1 MNDFEIDKARFGQFL
16 AEERKRRGLTQ
27 KELAQRLFLSD
38 KAVSKWERGLS
49 LPDISALMPLSEILG
64 VTVTELLEGRRIENA
79 EEMDAQQV
87 ESLLKKAIGM
97 SEEQSKP
104 SREQRRKNALI
115 FLAGVLALAL
125 ETALYFLSGH
135 DSQALMEDAVL
146 STGLML
152 SPMALLFGVY
162 FWFFMPQRLPKYYD
176 ENKISA
182 YSNGIVRFNMAG
194 VYFNNKNWPHIVKAL
209 RLWSLLAA
217 ILCPPVLYG
226 LSVLAPGLWQKAGLY
241 IYLALFLGGL
251 FVPIYVLGKKY
262 GD

>member
-1 MNDFEIDKARFGQFL
+1 MFQIDKAEFGTFVAQL
-16 AEERKRRGLTQ
+16 RAEKGLTQ
-27 KELAQRLFLSD
+27 KALAELLYVSD
-38 KAVSKWERGLS
+38 KAVSTWERGLS

>member
-1 MNDFEIDKARFGQFL
+1 
-16 AEERKRRGLTQ
+16 
-27 KELAQRLFLSD
+27 
-38 KAVSKWERGLS
+38 
-49 LPDISALMPLSEILG
+49 MPLSEILG

-135 DSQALMEDAVL
+135 DFQTLMEDAVL

-217 ILCPPVLYG
+217 VLCPPVLYG
-226 LSVLAPGLWQKAGLY
+226 LSVLAPELWQKAGLY

>member
-1 MNDFEIDKARFGQFL
+1 MFQIDKAQFGAFV
-16 AEERKRRGLTQ
+16 AELRTQKRLTQ
-27 KELAQRLFLSD
+27 KALAELLYVSD

-49 LPDISALMPLSEILG
+49 LPDISMLMPLSDILG
-64 VTVTELLEGRRIENA
+64 VTVAELLEGRRIENA
-79 EEMDAQQV
+79 EEMDAAQV
-87 ESLLKKAIGM
+87 ESLLQKAIGM

-104 SREQRRKNALI
+104 SREQRRKNALV
-115 FLAGVLALAL
+115 FLTGALTLAL
-125 ETALYFLSGH
+125 ETALYFLTGH
-135 DSQALMEDAVL
+135 DFSALTEDAVL
-146 STGLML
+146 SSALML

-209 RLWSLLAA
+209 RLWSILTAV
-217 ILCPPVLYG
+217 LCPPVCYA
-226 LSVLAPGLWQKAGLY
+226 LSALAPELWQKAGLY

-251 FVPIYVLGKKY
+251 FVPVYVLGKKY
-262 GD
+262 GG

>member
-1 MNDFEIDKARFGQFL
+1 MFQIDKAEFGAFV
-16 AEERKRRGLTQ
+16 AELRAEKGLTQ
-27 KELAQRLFLSD
+27 KAMAELLYVSD

-49 LPDISALMPLSEILG
+49 LPDISMLMPLSEILG

-79 EEMDAQQV
+79 EEMDPAQV
-87 ESLLKKAIGM
+87 ESLLKKAIGL

-104 SREQRRKNALI
+104 SREQRRKNALVF
-115 FLAGVLALAL
+115 FLGLLALAL
-125 ETALYFLSGH
+125 ETALYFLTGH
-135 DSQALMEDAVL
+135 DFNMLMEDAVL
-146 STGLML
+146 PTALML

-209 RLWSLLAA
+209 RVWSVLTAV
-217 ILCPPVLYG
+217 LCPPVCYA
-226 LSVLAPGLWQKAGLY
+226 LSVFAHGLWQKAGLY

-251 FVPIYVLGKKY
+251 FIPIYVLGKKY

>member
-1 MNDFEIDKARFGQFL
+1 MFQIDKAEFGAFVAQL
-16 AEERKRRGLTQ
+16 RGEKGLTQ
-27 KELAQRLFLSD
+27 KQLSELLYVSD

-49 LPDISALMPLSEILG
+49 LPDISMLMPLSEILG

-79 EEMDAQQV
+79 EEMDPAQV
-87 ESLLKKAIGM
+87 ESLLQKAIGM

-125 ETALYFLSGH
+125 EAALYFLTGH
-135 DSQALMEDAVL
+135 DFEALMEDAVL
-146 STGLML
+146 STALML

-194 VYFNNKNWPHIVKAL
+194 VYFNNKNWPHIVRSL
-209 RLWSLLAA
+209 RLWSILTAV
-217 ILCPPVLYG
+217 LCPPACFA
-226 LSVLAPGLWQKAGLY
+226 LSAFLPGIWQSAGLY

-251 FVPIYVLGKKY
+251 FVPIYILGKKY
-262 GD
+262 GG

>member
-1 MNDFEIDKARFGQFL
+1 MFQIDKAEFGAFVAQL
-16 AEERKRRGLTQ
+16 RGEKGLTQ
-27 KELAQRLFLSD
+27 KQLSELLYVSD

-49 LPDISALMPLSEILG
+49 LPDISMLMPLSEILG

-79 EEMDAQQV
+79 EEMDPAQV

-125 ETALYFLSGH
+125 ETALYFLTGH
-135 DSQALMEDAVL
+135 DFVALMEDAVL
-146 STGLML
+146 STALML

-194 VYFNNKNWPHIVKAL
+194 VYFNNKNWPHIVRAL
-209 RLWSLLAA
+209 RLWSILTA
-217 ILCPPVLYG
+217 ILCPPICFA
-226 LSVLAPGLWQKAGLY
+226 LSAFLPGIWQSAGLY

-251 FVPIYVLGKKY
+251 FVPIYILGKKY
-262 GD
+262 GG